1 MLIATT
7 NPGVTVATVI
17 AAARAALAQ
26 EAPAASV
33 VTSAAV
39 QAVAV
44 ETVLVVPASK
54 AARVAMTVPHV
65 PKSRAPWPC
74 PPG

>member
-1 MLIATT
+1 MLAVTT
-7 NPGVTVATVI
+7 NRGATEVIVI
-17 AAARAALAQ
+17 AAARAAQ
-26 EAPAASV
+26 GPAAQAVSV